1 VHTVI
6 VNMRE
11 ALNEQYER
19 GRWAKIGTNISC
31 ILVLWNTGCCRNSK
45 VFCCTKQM
53 IYLTISKSWEKDTV
67 ITILDTLVMY
77 VNLVFFKLSFMV

>member
-1 VHTVI
+1 
-6 VNMRE
+6 
-11 ALNEQYER
+11 
-19 GRWAKIGTNISC
+19 
-31 ILVLWNTGCCRNSK
+31 
-45 VFCCTKQM
+45 M